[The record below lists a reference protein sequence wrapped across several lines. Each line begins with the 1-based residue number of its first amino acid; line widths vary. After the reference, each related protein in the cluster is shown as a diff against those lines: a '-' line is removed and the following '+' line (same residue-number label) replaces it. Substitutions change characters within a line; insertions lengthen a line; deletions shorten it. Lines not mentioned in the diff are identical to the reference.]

1 MSRICVAIFCQLD
14 RVKTKEYNISHL
26 LALHPVET
34 ILAKPATIFGR
45 IKGFEGR
52 ARTFWGGSCLR
63 YYTYR

>member
-52 ARTFWGGSCLR
+52 ARTF
-63 YYTYR
+63 